1 MAEEQLTEKAEA
13 QAEPPAELEQLQTQL
28 AQLETQRADY
38 EAQVVALR
46 GNLAQAVGKYRA
58 RLLAEAPEVPEELVR
73 GDTPEEVE
81 ASFATARQVVER
93 IKQRLETQVNAERV
107 PAGAP
112 ARGLPDLSALSP
124 AEKIA
129 YGLARH

>member
-1 MAEEQLTEKAEA
+1 MAEEQVTETAEA
-13 QAEPPAELEQLQTQL
+13 QAGSPAELEQLQAQL
-28 AQLETQRADY
+28 AELETQRAAY

-46 GNLAQAVGKYRA
+46 GNLALAVGKYRA

-81 ASFATARQVVER
+81 TSFAAASQVVER
-93 IKQRLETQVNAERV
+93 IRQQLETQISAERV

-129 YGLARH
+129 YGLARR